1 MTIATAAP
9 YLLLIGLI
17 SIAAIV
23 NGMVGFGFALLAV
36 NALALVLDAKSGV
49 IVMSLLAPM
58 MSGLQLWHHRSH
70 LHLERRLWS
79 MIGAALLGS
88 IVGTQ
93 LLVLLPSPAVSL
105 ALGLF
110 TIYFV
115 LSSLRRER
123 PPMAHTTQRWLGP
136 VAGAIGGITNG
147 ALGASG
153 PVFGTYLTAI
163 GLRGREFAVAI
174 SAAFFTMGLLR
185 VGLLIGFQQY
195 TVPLVGLALLLA
207 VPAVLVQ
214 RVGFHL
220 QGRLDRTTVYRAVL
234 VVLAVG
240 GINLTIRGLLG
251 LW

>member
-1 MTIATAAP
+1 
-9 YLLLIGLI
+9 
-17 SIAAIV
+17 
-23 NGMVGFGFALLAV
+23 
-36 NALALVLDAKSGV
+36 
-49 IVMSLLAPM
+49 
-58 MSGLQLWHHRSH
+58 
-70 LHLERRLWS
+70 
-79 MIGAALLGS
+79 
-88 IVGTQ
+88 
-93 LLVLLPSPAVSL
+93 
-105 ALGLF
+105 
-110 TIYFV
+110 
-115 LSSLRRER
+115 
-123 PPMAHTTQRWLGP
+123 MAHTTQRWLGP
-136 VAGAIGGITNG
+136 VAGAIGGISNG

-153 PVFGTYLTAI
+153 PIFGTYLTAV

-207 VPAVLVQ
+207 LPAVLVQ